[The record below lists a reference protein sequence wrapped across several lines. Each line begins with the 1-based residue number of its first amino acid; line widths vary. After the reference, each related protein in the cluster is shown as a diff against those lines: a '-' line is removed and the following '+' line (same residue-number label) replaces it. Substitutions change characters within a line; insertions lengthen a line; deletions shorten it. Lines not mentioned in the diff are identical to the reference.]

1 METLTITIP
10 GFIILNGYMGS
21 GKSTFIKWLVH
32 KYRKKFD
39 YAVVFCNTSFATDSF
54 KYIDPKFVHS
64 EYKEEV
70 LISVMD
76 LQADLAKQNVKK
88 NALIIFD
95 DCLDDGQFK
104 SNPFKR
110 LCSQLRHYNITC
122 IISTQYPNAVP
133 PRFRANAFQV
143 AIFQMGTEVALK
155 ALFASYGQL
164 FESFKD
170 FKSFV
175 MKNTGNYNFILF
187 DSKCV
192 SPKIEDKYKVYKCPA
207 KIPNFTLTVKSKIK
221 Q

>member
-1 METLTITIP
+1 METLNITIP
-10 GFIILNGYMGS
+10 GFVIINGFMGG
-21 GKSTFIKWLVH
+21 GKSHFIKWLVH
-32 KYRKKFD
+32 KYRKHFD

-64 EYKEEV
+64 EYDEAV

-76 LQADLAKQNVKK
+76 LQADLVKQRVKK

-104 SNPFKR
+104 SAPFKR
-110 LCSQLRHYNITC
+110 LCTQLRHYNITC
-122 IISTQYPNAVP
+122 IISTQYPNVIP
-133 PRFRANAFQV
+133 PRFRANAFQT

-155 ALFASYGQL
+155 ALFASSGQL

-175 MKNTGNYNFILF
+175 MKSTGIYTPCIFQQWLDL
-187 DSKCV
+187 DSC
-192 SPKIEDKYKVYKCPA
+192 YH
-207 KIPNFTLTVKSKIK
+207 IK
-221 Q
+221 